1 MDRGDIFNR
10 RRRHNKT
17 PKYVMLIIS
26 NFAVCGV
33 LFTFTTKINW
43 FFILSLI
50 LLAVYDYYTIRRNI
64 EEYTKPVIIAN
75 FIVLAAIILL
85 YFVARSAV

>member
-1 MDRGDIFNR
+1 MEKGDIFNR

-17 PKYVMLIIS
+17 PKYTLLIIT
-26 NFAVCGV
+26 NFAVCAC
-33 LFTFTTKINW
+33 LFTLTTKLNW
-43 FFILSLI
+43 FFILTVA
-50 LLAVYDYYTIRRNI
+50 LLAVYDYFTIRRNI

-75 FIVLAAIILL
+75 VIVFVAIVLL